1 MVCVC
6 LCVHMATEFRAWGE
20 VKTETDVG
28 TGSMTRTPIIA
39 LWCQRCR
46 PCVTRVTS
54 QRGCLFVYLKV
65 RVVCVQCQSEATES
79 SGDVRSCTEQKK
91 ERDDETVESAAVWEC
106 LSACF
111 HMYLWARKDEEFL
124 LSKKSQ
130 LNLKDDLKLRAQW
143 KQLAGWCWWRRWPLQ
158 TWIYYLTQN
167 NWNNDYSS
175 LCLQ

>member
-1 MVCVC
+1 M
-6 LCVHMATEFRAWGE
+6 
-20 VKTETDVG
+20 
-28 TGSMTRTPIIA
+28 
-39 LWCQRCR
+39 
-46 PCVTRVTS
+46 
-54 QRGCLFVYLKV
+54 YLKV

-130 LNLKDDLKLRAQW
+130 LNLKDDLKLRAQ
-143 KQLAGWCWWRRWPLQ
+143 
-158 TWIYYLTQN
+158 
-167 NWNNDYSS
+167 
-175 LCLQ
+175 